1 MNCYSC
7 HIIESET
14 GSPYSHSGLLVRE
27 DNEWIVLEALEKVKK
42 TPLETFK
49 KYVRPGTKP
58 HLYRLKEWE
67 QEDQARN
74 QKILNRFHES
84 YDGRPFDRSYLWN
97 NLAPNGDEFLYCSEM
112 ITKLLNEFL
121 NTKIPT
127 EAMDFTE
134 NWDYWEQVYDGHV
147 PQGEPGNSPST
158 FALPTLS
165 NFLGEL

>member
-1 MNCYSC
+1 
-7 HIIESET
+7 
-14 GSPYSHSGLLVRE
+14 
-27 DNEWIVLEALEKVKK
+27 
-42 TPLETFK
+42 
-49 KYVRPGTKP
+49 
-58 HLYRLKEWE
+58 
-67 QEDQARN
+67 
-74 QKILNRFHES
+74 
-84 YDGRPFDRSYLWN
+84 
-97 NLAPNGDEFLYCSEM
+97 M

-134 NWDYWEQVYDGHV
+134 NWDYWERVYDGNV